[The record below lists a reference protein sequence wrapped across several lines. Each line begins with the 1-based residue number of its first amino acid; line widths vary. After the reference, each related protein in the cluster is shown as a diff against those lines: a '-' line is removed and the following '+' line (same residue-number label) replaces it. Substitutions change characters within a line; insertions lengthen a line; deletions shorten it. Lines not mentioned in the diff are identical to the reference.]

1 MDPTMNQP
9 SYQLDDLLA
18 IMARLRDP
26 EVGCPWDKK
35 QTFASIVPYTLEEAY
50 EVADSIERHDLEA
63 LKGELGDLLFQVIFY
78 CQMASEQGL
87 FNFADVV
94 DGVSEKLVRRHPHV
108 FGEAQFAD
116 TRAVNANWEAEKAK
130 ERLQKDASAS
140 SVLDDIPLA
149 MPAMSRANKIQK
161 RCAAVGFDWDAL
173 PPVVDKVHEEIAEVL
188 HEVAQEPRDEAKV
201 AEELGDLLFATINLV
216 RHLKKDPEQV
226 LRLANQKF
234 ERRFRQVEAQ
244 ISANGHSLRDVS
256 LDEMEQVWQR
266 VKQSE

>member
-1 MDPTMNQP
+1 MEQQR
-9 SYQLDDLLA
+9 YQLADLLA
-18 IMARLRDP
+18 IMQKLRDP
-26 EVGCPWDKK
+26 ELGCPWDKK
-35 QTFASIVPYTLEEAY
+35 QSFASIVPYTLEEAY
-50 EVADSIERHDLEA
+50 EVADSIERQDMSA
-63 LKGELGDLLFQVIFY
+63 LKGELGDLLFQVVFY
-78 CQMASEQGL
+78 SQMASEQGL

-266 VKQSE
+266 VKQSEQS

>member
-1 MDPTMNQP
+1 MEQQR
-9 SYQLDDLLA
+9 YQLADLLA
-18 IMARLRDP
+18 IMQKLRDP
-26 EVGCPWDKK
+26 EQGCPWDKK
-35 QTFASIVPYTLEEAY
+35 QSFASIVPYTLEEAY
-50 EVADSIERHDLEA
+50 EVADSIERQDMSS
-63 LKGELGDLLFQVIFY
+63 LKGELGDLLFQVVFY
-78 CQMASEQGL
+78 SQMASEQGL

>member
-1 MDPTMNQP
+1 MEQQR
-9 SYQLDDLLA
+9 YQLADLLA
-18 IMARLRDP
+18 IMQKLRDP
-26 EVGCPWDKK
+26 EQGCPWDRK
-35 QTFASIVPYTLEEAY
+35 QSFASIVPYTLEEAY
-50 EVADSIERHDLEA
+50 EVADSIERQDMSA
-63 LKGELGDLLFQVIFY
+63 LKGELGDLLFQVVFY
-78 CQMASEQGL
+78 SQMASEQGL

>member
-1 MDPTMNQP
+1 MEQQR
-9 SYQLDDLLA
+9 YQLADLLV
-18 IMARLRDP
+18 IMQKLRDP
-26 EVGCPWDKK
+26 EQGCPWDKK
-35 QTFASIVPYTLEEAY
+35 QSFASIVPYTLEEAY
-50 EVADSIERHDLEA
+50 EVADSIERQDMSA
-63 LKGELGDLLFQVIFY
+63 LKGELGDLLFQVVFY
-78 CQMASEQGL
+78 SQMASEQGL

-94 DGVSEKLVRRHPHV
+94 DSVSEKLVRRHPHV

>member
-1 MDPTMNQP
+1 MEQQR
-9 SYQLDDLLA
+9 YQLADLLV
-18 IMARLRDP
+18 IMQKLRDP
-26 EVGCPWDKK
+26 EQGCPWDKK
-35 QTFASIVPYTLEEAY
+35 QSFASIVPYTLEEAY
-50 EVADSIERHDLEA
+50 EVADSIERQDMSA
-63 LKGELGDLLFQVIFY
+63 LKGELGDLLFQVVFY
-78 CQMASEQGL
+78 SQMASEQGL

>member
-1 MDPTMNQP
+1 MEQQR
-9 SYQLDDLLA
+9 YQLADLLA
-18 IMARLRDP
+18 IMQKLRDP
-26 EVGCPWDKK
+26 EQGCPWDKK
-35 QTFASIVPYTLEEAY
+35 QSFASIVPYTLEEAY
-50 EVADSIERHDLEA
+50 EVADSIERQDMSA
-63 LKGELGDLLFQVIFY
+63 LKGELGDLLFQVVFY
-78 CQMASEQGL
+78 SQMASEQGL

-161 RCAAVGFDWDAL
+161 RCASVGFDWDAL

>member
-1 MDPTMNQP
+1 MEQQR
-9 SYQLDDLLA
+9 YQLADLLA
-18 IMARLRDP
+18 IMQKLRDP
-26 EVGCPWDKK
+26 EQGCPWDKK
-35 QTFASIVPYTLEEAY
+35 QSFASIVPYTLEEAY
-50 EVADSIERHDLEA
+50 EVADSIERQDMSA
-63 LKGELGDLLFQVIFY
+63 LKGEQGDLLFQVVFY
-78 CQMASEQGL
+78 SQMASEQGL

-94 DGVSEKLVRRHPHV
+94 DSVSEKLVRRHPHV

>member
-1 MDPTMNQP
+1 MEQQR
-9 SYQLDDLLA
+9 YQLADLLA
-18 IMARLRDP
+18 IMQKLRDP
-26 EVGCPWDKK
+26 EQGCPWDKK
-35 QTFASIVPYTLEEAY
+35 QSFASIVPYTLEEAY
-50 EVADSIERHDLEA
+50 EVADSIERQDMSA
-63 LKGELGDLLFQVIFY
+63 LKGELGDLLFQVVFY
-78 CQMASEQGL
+78 SQMASEQGL

-161 RCAAVGFDWDAL
+161 GCAAVGFDWDAL

>member
-1 MDPTMNQP
+1 MEQQR
-9 SYQLDDLLA
+9 YQLADLLA
-18 IMARLRDP
+18 IMQKLRDP
-26 EVGCPWDKK
+26 EQGCPWDKK
-35 QTFASIVPYTLEEAY
+35 QSFSSIVPYTLEEAY
-50 EVADSIERHDLEA
+50 EVADSIERQDMSA
-63 LKGELGDLLFQVIFY
+63 LKGELGDLLFQVVFY
-78 CQMASEQGL
+78 SQMASEQGL

>member
-1 MDPTMNQP
+1 MEQQR
-9 SYQLDDLLA
+9 YQLADLLA
-18 IMARLRDP
+18 IMQKLRDP
-26 EVGCPWDKK
+26 EQGCPWDKK
-35 QTFASIVPYTLEEAY
+35 QSFASIVPYTLEEAY
-50 EVADSIERHDLEA
+50 EVADSIERQDMSA
-63 LKGELGDLLFQVIFY
+63 LKGELGDLLFQVVFY
-78 CQMASEQGL
+78 SQMASEQGL